1 MRQKLFAAV
10 LLLGS
15 AFALTSVAGAKE
27 PFWLGGDISGM
38 TADEARGRFV
48 MDRDSTRTETTQLMK
63 NYGMNATRLRVWV
76 DPKDGFCSPED
87 VLVMARRSQDLGM
100 PVMIDFH
107 YSDWWAD
114 PGKQNPPAAWL
125 GMNLEQTE
133 KALADHTRST
143 LRLLKTNGIDVKW
156 VQVGNETTHGFLWP
170 MGRFED
176 NPENYARL
184 TKAGVAAVR
193 EVYPEAQV
201 IIHLD
206 NGFDQ
211 ALYDRVFDSLK
222 SNGVEWDVIGVS
234 VYPYWAMEAGLEKSD
249 IMTLV
254 DTIANIRHLK
264 KKYGT
269 DVMIVETGVD
279 GRNPEPGKEFISALI
294 KASRDFTDGACT
306 GVFYWAPEWDAEGD
320 YRLGAFS
327 KGMPTIIMDAFKEAA
342 GK

>member
-1 MRQKLFAAV
+1 MRNFLTGVAIA
-10 LLLGS
+10 
-15 AFALTSVAGAKE
+15 AFALTAVASDNNKT
-27 PFWLGGDISGM
+27 FWLGGDISGT
-38 TADEARGRFV
+38 TADEARGHFT
-48 MDRDSTRTETTQLMK
+48 MNRDSVRVETTQLMK
-63 NYGMNATRLRVWV
+63 DYGMNATRLRVWV

-87 VLVMARRSQDLGM
+87 VLKMAKRSQTLGM
-100 PVMIDFH
+100 PVMVDFH

-114 PGKQNPPAAWL
+114 PGKQNPPKAWL

-133 KALADHTRST
+133 KALAGHTRAT
-143 LRLLKTNGIDVKW
+143 LKLLKDNGIDVKW

-170 MGRFED
+170 MGKFE
-176 NPENYARL
+176 ENLEQYASL
-184 TKAGVAAVR
+184 TKAGVKAVR
-193 EVYPEAQV
+193 EVYPDAQV

-211 ALYDRVFDSLK
+211 KLYDTVFDSLK
-222 SNGVEWDVIGVS
+222 ANGVEWDVIGMS
-234 VYPYWAMEAGLEKSD
+234 VYPSWAMEGGHEESE

-254 DTIANIRHLK
+254 DSIANIRHLK

-279 GRNPEPGKEFISALI
+279 ARNPEPGRQFIAALI
-294 KASRDFTDGACT
+294 KAAKELTDGACT
-306 GVFYWAPEWDAEGD
+306 GVFYWAPEIDAEAA

-327 KGMPTIIMDAFKEAA
+327 HGMPTVIMDAFKEAS